1 MRIEFMPGMTNV
13 VRFPLEVR
21 VEPSLEL
28 LRDIAPDC
36 REVDLVAEAFD
47 LDRCLHEARGAAD
60 LAMAEHILNNVP
72 PERGARRRLALD
84 GLLQPLIGRAVDACR
99 LAHRAGEVAWRA
111 NQRLV
116 EAQIEG
122 GYWIDAL
129 KDIATEKSNEAA
141 ILAVSMMRRRWL
153 GSAESA
159 FTGWLP
165 SLSNLFFCT
174 A

>member
-84 GLLQPLIGRAVDACR
+84 
-99 LAHRAGEVAWRA
+99 
-111 NQRLV
+111 
-116 EAQIEG
+116 
-122 GYWIDAL
+122 AL
-129 KDIATEKSNEAA
+129 FK
-141 ILAVSMMRRRWL
+141 
-153 GSAESA
+153 AE
-159 FTGWLP
+159 T
-165 SLSNLFFCT
+165 T
-174 A
+174 ALRFGQ

>member
-28 LRDIAPDC
+28 LLDIAPDC

-72 PERGARRRLALD
+72 PERGVRRRLALD
-84 GLLQPLIGRAVDACR
+84 GSSALDRASGGRMPSGAPRGRGRAARKSATGRGADRGR
-99 LAHRAGEVAWRA
+99 LLDRCLKE
-111 NQRLV
+111 
-116 EAQIEG
+116 
-122 GYWIDAL
+122 ID
-129 KDIATEKSNEAA
+129 
-141 ILAVSMMRRRWL
+141 
-153 GSAESA
+153 
-159 FTGWLP
+159 
-165 SLSNLFFCT
+165 
-174 A
+174 